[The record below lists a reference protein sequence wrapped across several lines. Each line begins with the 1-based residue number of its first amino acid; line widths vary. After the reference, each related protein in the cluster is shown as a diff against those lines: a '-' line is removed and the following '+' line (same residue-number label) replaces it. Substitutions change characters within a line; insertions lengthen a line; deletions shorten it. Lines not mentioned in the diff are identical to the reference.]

1 MQFKRLK
8 KTAFLILCLATVSGC
23 STVITSAGNN
33 LADQLGRA
41 VASSDDLETVKDGIP
56 AYMLLLEGIMQDDT
70 ENPDLLLSSANL
82 YAAYATVFVTD
93 SERQRRMA
101 RKAHKYSLA
110 AIYLEDEDYCN
121 LKKLKYDEFT
131 RLIDELDEDDVEL
144 LFTLGKSWAAHM
156 QASSD
161 DWNQVV
167 HLPKV
172 QYIMERVIA
181 IDGTIDNGNAHYYLG
196 IIHSLVPP
204 ALGGKPQLA
213 LKHFE
218 EADKIANKENLMVKV
233 TLAERYAR
241 VIFDR
246 DLHDKW
252 LKEVVNHTA
261 DYPKYRLIN
270 TIAKEK
276 ADELLKSADEFF

>member
-1 MQFKRLK
+1 MS
-8 KTAFLILCLATVSGC
+8 LAVISGC

-82 YAAYATVFVTD
+82 YAAYATIFVTD

-101 RKAHKYSLA
+101 SKAHNYSLA
-110 AIYLEDEDYCN
+110 AACLEDDDFCN
-121 LKKLKYDEFT
+121 LKLLKYDQFT
-131 RLIDELDEDDVEL
+131 QLIDEVDEDEVDL

-218 EADKIANKENLMVKV
+218 EADQIANQQNLMIKV

-252 LKEVVNHTA
+252 LKEVIANQDDFA
-261 DYPKYRLIN
+261 QYRLIN

-276 ADELLKSADEFF
+276 AEALLKSADEFF